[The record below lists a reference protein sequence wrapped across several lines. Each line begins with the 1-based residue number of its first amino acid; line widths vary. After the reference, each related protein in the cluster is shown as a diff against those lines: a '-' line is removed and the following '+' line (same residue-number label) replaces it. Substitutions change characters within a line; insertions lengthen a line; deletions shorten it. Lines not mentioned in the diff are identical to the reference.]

1 MTQLNA
7 IFATL
12 SIVLAA
18 FLLLA
23 LLLHRHYPSQRY
35 MHWMMLAIASMILGF
50 SSGFLIEDGD
60 LQLLSVVVLYTM
72 SATLTCQTI
81 LVMTD
86 AKRKFPATLPLA
98 IVLAGGT
105 VGTAVA
111 GYPFV
116 YNTIPFHFGCGAPLF
131 EAGWRMFRQEPKR
144 PVDLAI
150 AACLMVMVVLFGVR
164 GIGFAYLFDP
174 VTTYADIESSK
185 FATLTILVMALPG
198 LTLSLLMVYRMLD
211 TAASNYRLASQT
223 DSLTGLLNRAA
234 FASRVD
240 KAGDGAFLILCD
252 IDYFKRVNDNWG
264 HAVGDA
270 ALVSLA
276 ELFREI
282 NVVAGRLGGE
292 EFAVLLAGANDKQAR
307 LAAEGIRTAFSLRT
321 IEGMPQD
328 ERLTASFGVAAVEK
342 GDGFDKSFKRADEAL
357 YAAKNQGRNR
367 VSFAAAQ
374 QPTESGNKPS
384 LQSGKPSRERMQRVL
399 DQSRLRHA
407 G

>member
-23 LLLHRHYPSQRY
+23 LLLHRHYPRQRY
-35 MHWMMLAIASMILGF
+35 LHWMMLAIASMILGF
-50 SSGFLIEDGD
+50 SSGFLLENGD
-60 LQLLSVVVLYTM
+60 IQLLSVVVLYTM

-81 LVMTD
+81 LVMTN

-150 AACLMVMVVLFGVR
+150 AASLMVMVVLFGVR

-174 VTTYADIESSK
+174 VTSYSDIESSR

-211 TAASNYRLASQT
+211 TVASNYRLASQT
-223 DSLTGLLNRAA
+223 DSLTGLLNREA
-234 FASRVD
+234 FASRVEE
-240 KAGDGAFLILCD
+240 AGDGSYLILCD

-292 EFAVLLAGANDKQAR
+292 EFAILLAGANDKQAR

-321 IEGMPQD
+321 FPGMPED

-342 GDGFDKSFKRADEAL
+342 DDGFDKSFKRADEAL
-357 YAAKNQGRNR
+357 YAAKNEGRNR
-367 VSFAAAQ
+367 VSFSADVQSAD
-374 QPTESGNKPS
+374 TGINKS
-384 LQSGKPSRERMQRVL
+384 FQAGKPSRERMQRVL
-399 DQSRLRHA
+399 DQGRLRHA
-407 G
+407 S